1 MPTSPSNPLSSS
13 PFIPSSA
20 SVAKVMRTVIY
31 ALVPGITLYI
41 WLFGWGVLV
50 NILIACTSALLFEWG
65 MLLLRGRPVKVFLF
79 DGSAV
84 ITAILLVLAIPP
96 LVPWWL
102 PVVGC
107 FFAIVVAKHLYGGLG
122 YNTFNPA
129 MAAYAVLLI
138 SFPREL
144 SLWDAPLS
152 QIDHSLSFIQTLQ
165 YSLFHTLPAS
175 IQFDALTS
183 ATVLDHMRTQIG
195 LGKSLAE
202 ISRSP
207 VFGHLGG
214 AGYEWV
220 NLGFLLGGL
229 WLIYKKIISWHIPLA
244 MLMALAAISALC
256 YWIDAQRFVNPLL
269 HLLGGASILGAF
281 FIATDPVTA
290 STTPRGR
297 VIYGA
302 GIGLLT
308 FAIRAWGGYPDGVA
322 FAVLLMGLTVPILD
336 HYTAPKV
343 FGARAGYGKR

>member
-1 MPTSPSNPLSSS
+1 MSELPTASLSS
-13 PFIPSSA
+13 PFVPSSA

-31 ALVPGITLYI
+31 ALVPGLILYI
-41 WLFGWGVLV
+41 YLFGWGVLV
-50 NILIACTSALLFEWG
+50 NILIATASALLFEWG
-65 MLLLRGRPVKVFLF
+65 MLLLRGRPVRVFLF
-79 DGSAV
+79 DGSAI
-84 ITAILLVLAIPP
+84 ITAILLVLALPP

-102 PVVGC
+102 PVVGS

-129 MAAYAVLLI
+129 MVAYAVLLI

-144 SLWDAPLS
+144 SVWDAPLA
-152 QIDHSLSFIQTLQ
+152 QVDHALSFGETLQ

-175 IQFDALTS
+175 VQFDALTS

-195 LGKSLAE
+195 LGKPLAQ
-202 ISRSP
+202 IATSP
-207 VFGHLGG
+207 VFGHLAG

-229 WLIYKKIISWHIPLA
+229 WLIYKKIISWHIPVA
-244 MLMALAAISALC
+244 MLSAIAVISGICFL
-256 YWIDAQRFVNPLL
+256 IDAQQFASPLL

-297 VIYGA
+297 IIYAA

-343 FGARAGYGKR
+343 YGARADYAKR